1 MAKRK
6 VIQIAEVRCNGCGRC
21 ALACAEG
28 AIEIRGGKAH
38 VVSDILCDGLG
49 TCISECPEGALRI
62 EEREAPEFDEEAV
75 RMQKKKGASEEIAC
89 PSTMTRR
96 IPVPKPE
103 APGARPTAQLANWP
117 IQLRLAHPNA
127 PYFKNARLL
136 IAADCCA
143 YAYAS
148 MHSDFVKGRATLIG
162 CPKLDDV
169 PATIAKLAEIIERN
183 EIKDITLLHM
193 EVPCCSGL
201 NRLVKEAVER
211 SKRKVPLETVVI
223 SINGE
228 ILRRSGE
235 TCA

>member
-1 MAKRK
+1 MVKRK
-6 VIQIAEVRCNGCGRC
+6 VIQIDEERCNGCGRC

-38 VVSDILCDGLG
+38 VVSDVLCDGLG
-49 TCISECPEGALRI
+49 ACIGDCPEGALKI

-75 RMQKKKGASEEIAC
+75 KRRRAKPKNEENAC
-89 PSTMTRR
+89 PSAAMRR
-96 IPVPKPE
+96 IPVPKTE
-103 APGARPTAQLANWP
+103 TPGTRPTAQLANWP
-117 IQLRLAHPNA
+117 IQLRLAHPDA
-127 PYFKNARLL
+127 PYFKNAKLL

-148 MHSDFVKGRATLIG
+148 MHGDFIKGRATLIG
-162 CPKLDDV
+162 CPKLDDL
-169 PATIAKLAEIIERN
+169 PTSIAKLTEIIERN
-183 EIKDITLLHM
+183 GIEDITLLHM

-201 NRLVKEAVER
+201 NRLVKEAVAR
-211 SKRKVPLETVVI
+211 SKRKVRVETVVI
-223 SINGE
+223 SVNGE